1 MILGMTPQAE
11 LFRAALAALD
21 ANDIP
26 AATAACE
33 KLHGAAPGHPAV
45 LQLQAEILFRKA
57 ALGPARA
64 AARQSLEARPLH
76 APTLMLLGRVELAAG
91 KAAAAIAPLRA
102 AMAADPA
109 RHEAGFLLCQA
120 LAVAGDPSLAAAMQA
135 LAQQT
140 PDQIKA
146 WLALGLKLREAGN
159 LPAAR
164 DALGHAQPLDVASFV
179 LGLTCQDLNDEA
191 GATAAFAAALAARPG
206 FAEAAVNLGIARQRL
221 GDMLGAMAAYRQ
233 AIQIRPDTLPRI
245 AQAVTAASTGTLWL
259 NPTGLRRELG
269 L

>member
-1 MILGMTPQAE
+1 MTPPAA

-26 AATAACE
+26 AATAAYRQ
-33 KLHGAAPGHPAV
+33 LHAAAPGHPAV
-45 LQLQAEILFRKA
+45 LQLQGEILLRQGA
-57 ALGPARA
+57 TGPARA

-76 APTLMLLGRVELAAG
+76 APTLILTARVELAAG
-91 KAAAAIAPLRA
+91 KPHAAIAPLRA
-102 AMAADPA
+102 ALQAEPA

-120 LAVAGDPSLAAAMQA
+120 LAAAGDPGLAATMNA
-135 LAQQT
+135 LAQQA
-140 PDQIKA
+140 PDQAKS
-146 WLALGLKLREAGN
+146 WLALGLKLREAGK

-164 DALGHAQPLDVASFV
+164 DALRHAQPLDVASFA

-191 GATAAFAAALAARPG
+191 AAAAAFAAALAARPG

-221 GDMLGAMAAYRQ
+221 GDMPGAMAAYRQ

-245 AQAVTAASTGTLWL
+245 AQAVTAASTGKLWL
-259 NPTGLRRELG
+259 NPAGLRRELG